1 MKTIR
6 VELFGRDSKT
16 LKVLKF
22 ARNVSVTKAPVLIVG
37 ELGTGKRSL
46 AKYIH
51 RLSSRC
57 NEKIMIVDCSQ
68 GPQQIEDEILGHR
81 EPETGRFI
89 KGALESS
96 NKGTV
101 ILANVD
107 GISESLQKRLFEI
120 FNELNDYD
128 IDIRILATTTKNL
141 SKLVG
146 TGRFYRALYTYL
158 SSTQIVV
165 ASLRERIED
174 IQFLSQE
181 MLKIFCEKDNIP
193 VPCIEEEVNK
203 KLLSHYWTH
212 NVSELI
218 SVVKAT
224 LENSNKEVIRLDDL
238 ALGDRKV
245 IHNIMDTNDDG
256 FNLMSLKEAEKLL
269 IKKALI
275 HTSENRTQAAKILG
289 VSIRTLRNKINEYRT
304 EGAQFFLNLR

>member
-1 MKTIR
+1 MKTVR
-6 VELFGRDSKT
+6 VELFGRDAKT

-51 RLSSRC
+51 ILSSRC
-57 NEKIMIVDCSQ
+57 NEKMMIVDCSQ
-68 GPQQIEDEILGHR
+68 GPQKVEDEILGYR
-81 EPETGRFI
+81 EAETGRFI
-89 KGALESS
+89 KGVLESS

-101 ILANVD
+101 VLANVD
-107 GISESLQKRLFEI
+107 GIPEDLQKRLFEI

-128 IDIRILATTTKNL
+128 IDIRIVATTTKNL

-158 SSTQIVV
+158 SSTQIIVT
-165 ASLRERIED
+165 SLRERVED

-181 MLKIFCEKDNIP
+181 ILKILCEKDNILTP
-193 VPCIEEEVNK
+193 YIKEEVNK

-212 NVSELI
+212 NVNELI
-218 SVVKAT
+218 SVMEAT
-224 LENSNKEVIRLDDL
+224 LENSNKEVITLNDL

-245 IHNIMDTNDDG
+245 VHSVMDAGADG